1 MYNEFVRELI
11 LKGGAIDLGR
21 VKTKSITAK
30 HLVIAYMQLQAI
42 SMIYAGYIMEQRVSL
57 SKSECEMMHS
67 KLLWSM
73 EEIRRKYQHIL

>member
-30 HLVIAYMQLQAI
+30 HLIIAYMQLQAI
-42 SMIYAGYIMEQRVSL
+42 RIIYAGNIMQNRAGFTI
-57 SKSECEMMHS
+57 SECEMMHN
-67 KLLWSM
+67 KTGTTM
-73 EEIRRKYQHIL
+73 EEIRKKYQHIL